1 LLLCGVPA
9 FLISVELVDQN
20 QQTRTRSKGFAVL
33 EMTDKSC
40 IPSDIFRRLRVHKT
54 SINQFLS
61 MGKGVWLLSEMAGNV
76 GDHLIWRGTE
86 RLLDGLPLK
95 FERISC
101 SEINDEK
108 TQYNNDTLVI
118 PGSGAFT
125 KNFHEWLPQLV
136 LKASNQFGQ
145 VVILPSE
152 YEPELPVVFSA
163 LSQPNVFPF
172 ARDSYSYN
180 QVKLFTQVSMS
191 LDPALYA
198 FDFEAATRKIASS
211 NNTADV
217 LLALRT
223 DASSLL
229 MHHGLQPGPMNS
241 DISVTYQ
248 DLDQFLK
255 SIREVDTVVT
265 DRLHVTVAAVMLGKT
280 VRYVEPSNHKIS
292 RYVDF
297 NFRHEF
303 DDQIQQRDYKWLA
316 GRGFAVSK

>member
-1 LLLCGVPA
+1 
-9 FLISVELVDQN
+9 
-20 QQTRTRSKGFAVL
+20 
-33 EMTDKSC
+33 MTIKSC
-40 IPSDIFRRLRVHKT
+40 LPSHFLRRLRAHKT
-54 SINQFLS
+54 SINQFLGL
-61 MGKGVWLLSEMAGNV
+61 GKGVWLLSEMPGNV

-86 RLLDGLPLK
+86 RLLDGLLLN
-95 FERISC
+95 FERMGC
-101 SEINDEK
+101 SEINGEK

-152 YEPELPVVFSA
+152 YEPEIPVVISA

-180 QVKLFTQVSMS
+180 QVKLITQVSLS

-198 FDFEAATRKIASS
+198 FDFETATKKIAPD
-211 NNTADV
+211 NNLGEV

-229 MHHGLQPGPMNS
+229 IQHGLQPGPMNS

-265 DRLHVTVAAVMLGKT
+265 DRLHVVVAAVMLGKT
-280 VRYVEPSNHKIS
+280 VRYVDPSNYKIS

-303 DDQIQQRDYKWLA
+303 NDQIQQRDCKWLT
-316 GRGFAVSK
+316 GRGFAVSQ

>member
-1 LLLCGVPA
+1 
-9 FLISVELVDQN
+9 
-20 QQTRTRSKGFAVL
+20 
-33 EMTDKSC
+33 MTDKSC
-40 IPSDIFRRLRVHKT
+40 LPSDIFRRLRAHKT

-95 FERISC
+95 FQRISC
-101 SEINDEK
+101 SEINGEK
-108 TQYNNDTLVI
+108 TRYNNDTLVI

-136 LKASNQFGQ
+136 LKASIQFRQ

-152 YEPELPVVFSA
+152 YEPEIPVIFAA

-180 QVKLFTQVSMS
+180 QVKFMSQVSLS

-198 FDFEAATRKIASS
+198 FNFEVPTRKRASD
-211 NNTADV
+211 NNLGNV

-229 MHHGLQPGPMNS
+229 IPHGLQPAPLNS
-241 DISVTYQ
+241 DISVTSQ
-248 DLDQFLK
+248 DLDQFLW

-280 VRYVEPSNHKIS
+280 VRYVEPSNCKIS
-292 RYVDF
+292 RYVEF
-297 NFRHEF
+297 NFRREF
-303 DDQIQQRDYKWLA
+303 ADLIEQRDYKWLA
-316 GRGFAVSK
+316 ERGFAVSK

>member
-1 LLLCGVPA
+1 
-9 FLISVELVDQN
+9 
-20 QQTRTRSKGFAVL
+20 
-33 EMTDKSC
+33 
-40 IPSDIFRRLRVHKT
+40 
-54 SINQFLS
+54 
-61 MGKGVWLLSEMAGNV
+61 MGKGVWLLSEMAGNI

-86 RLLDGLPLK
+86 RLLDGLPLE
-95 FERISC
+95 FERVRC
-101 SEINDEK
+101 SEINGEK
-108 TQYNNDTLVI
+108 TQYNNNNDTLVI
-118 PGSGAFT
+118 PGSGAFN
-125 KNFHEWLPQLV
+125 KNFHGWLPQLV
-136 LKASNQFGQ
+136 LKASNQFGR

-180 QVKLFTQVSMS
+180 QVKLFTQVSLS

-198 FDFEAATRKIASS
+198 FDFETATRKIAPS
-211 NNTADV
+211 NNLGEV

-265 DRLHVTVAAVMLGKT
+265 DRLHVVVAAVMLGKT
-280 VRYVEPSNHKIS
+280 VRYVDPWSYKIS

-303 DDQIQQRDYKWLA
+303 DDQIQQRDYKWLTE
-316 GRGFAVSK
+316 RGFAVSK

>member
-1 LLLCGVPA
+1 MTTKICPPA
-9 FLISVELVDQN
+9 
-20 QQTRTRSKGFAVL
+20 
-33 EMTDKSC
+33 
-40 IPSDIFRRLRVHKT
+40 DIFRRLRAQKA

-61 MGKGVWLLSEMAGNV
+61 MGKGVWLLSDMAGNI
-76 GDHLIWRGTE
+76 GDHLIWCGTE
-86 RLLDGLPLK
+86 RLLEGLPFK
-95 FERISC
+95 VERISC
-101 SEINDEK
+101 SEINGER

-125 KNFHEWLPQLV
+125 KNFHEWLAQLV
-136 LKASNQFGQ
+136 LKASNQFRQ

-152 YEPELPVVFSA
+152 YEPEIPVISAA

-180 QVKLFTQVSMS
+180 QVKLMSQVSLS

-198 FDFEAATRKIASS
+198 FDFEAATRKTTSDD
-211 NNTADV
+211 NLGDV

-229 MHHGLQPGPMNS
+229 MHNDLQPGRSNS
-241 DISVTYQ
+241 DISVISQ

-265 DRLHVTVAAVMLGKT
+265 DRLHVVVAAVMLGKT
-280 VRYVEPSNHKIS
+280 VRYVEPSNYKIS

-303 DDQIQQRDYKWLA
+303 DDQIQQRDYKWLTE
-316 GRGFAVSK
+316 RGFAVSK

>member
-1 LLLCGVPA
+1 
-9 FLISVELVDQN
+9 
-20 QQTRTRSKGFAVL
+20 
-33 EMTDKSC
+33 M
-40 IPSDIFRRLRVHKT
+40 
-54 SINQFLS
+54 
-61 MGKGVWLLSEMAGNV
+61 
-76 GDHLIWRGTE
+76 
-86 RLLDGLPLK
+86 
-95 FERISC
+95 
-101 SEINDEK
+101 
-108 TQYNNDTLVI
+108 
-118 PGSGAFT
+118 
-125 KNFHEWLPQLV
+125 

-229 MHHGLQPGPMNS
+229 MHHGLQPVPMNS

-248 DLDQFLK
+248 DLYQFLK

-292 RYVDF
+292 RYVDC